1 MGKPAVQIRRPK
13 EDEWD
18 QILEILKTANFHRI
32 GGREMPEF
40 PLSDCFVAVA
50 GESVI
55 GVAGYRILD
64 ATTAKTTLLAVD
76 PEHRRHAVGIA
87 LHGARQDFLRG
98 RGIKT
103 LYTNADDERVIN
115 WYMRHFGYEPTGA
128 RIPKVESFGR
138 EDKSEW
144 INLKVE
150 L

>member
-18 QILEILKTANFHRI
+18 RILEILKTANFHRI
-32 GGREMPEF
+32 GGCEMPEF

-50 GESVI
+50 GRRVI
-55 GVAGYRILD
+55 GVAGYKILD

-76 PEHRRHAVGIA
+76 PERRRDAVGIA

-115 WYMRHFGYEPTGA
+115 WYMRHFGYEPTGK

-138 EDKSEW
+138 EDRSEW
-144 INLKVE
+144 VNLKVE